1 MNDDLAPASIAVA
14 LHYDGESAPQITA
27 KGSGNLAEQI
37 IAIAKQ
43 HDVPLQENNELVQLL
58 SQLELGD
65 QIPQELYLAIAEI
78 IAFTY
83 ILKGKRPKGFEPDNT
98 EYS

>member
-1 MNDDLAPASIAVA
+1 MNNDSTSSSIAVA

-27 KGSGNLAEQI
+27 KGAGELAEKI

-65 QIPQELYLAIAEI
+65 QIPQELYLAVAEI

-83 ILKGKRPKGFEPDNT
+83 MLKGKRPKGFETNNT
-98 EYS
+98 

>member
-1 MNDDLAPASIAVA
+1 MNTDSTQTSIAVA
-14 LHYDGESAPQITA
+14 LHYDGESAPQVTA
-27 KGSGNLAEQI
+27 KGSAELAEQI

-43 HDVPLQENNELVQLL
+43 HNVPLQENTELVQLL

-65 QIPQELYLAIAEI
+65 QIPQELYLAVAEI

-83 ILKGKRPKGFEPDNT
+83 MLKGKRPKGFDPDNNR
-98 EYS
+98 